1 MDKQKVFD
9 KVVNHLLTQ
18 NKQSIEYSVRDG
30 ETSCAYRGADGL
42 MCAVGCLI
50 ADSAY
55 NEMLEGAS
63 SDTFSVTKALTASG
77 IDVAD
82 RDDEL
87 LLRSLQL
94 MHDGLGVDD
103 PQKKY
108 KVKEWPEGL
117 KFIAKKFNLEYKG
130 LTV

>member
-55 NEMLEGAS
+55 DEILEGAS
-63 SDTFSVTKALTASG
+63 SDTFSVTKALIASG
-77 IDVAD
+77 IDVEDKAD
-82 RDDEL
+82 KL

-94 MHDGLGVDD
+94 MHDGLGV

-117 KFIAKKFNLEYKG
+117 KYIAEKFNLEYKG

>member
-18 NKQSIEYSVRDG
+18 NKRSIEYSAD
-30 ETSCAYRGADGL
+30 ETSCAYRGVDGL

-55 NEMLEGAS
+55 NERLEGAS
-63 SDTFSVTKALTASG
+63 SDTFSVHKALTASG

-87 LLRSLQL
+87 LLLNLQL
-94 MHDGLGVDD
+94 MHDGFSVDGSH
-103 PQKKY
+103 KKY
-108 KVKEWPEGL
+108 EVKEWPEGL
-117 KFIAKKFNLEYKG
+117 KYIAKKFNLEYKG